1 MIKKLK
7 KLLDL
12 KVLESTCWD
21 DQQYLSPV
29 FLRPKKN
36 NEYRMILNLKKFNQH
51 TLYQYFK
58 MDTFE
63 TVLTLIRKDT
73 FMCTSVMLTIQ
84 FQWQKNTGSFLGFSD
99 EAKYFSTLAAQM
111 IVVKDLGHLQ
121 NC

>member
-1 MIKKLK
+1 M
-7 KLLDL
+7 
-12 KVLESTCWD
+12 LESTCWD
-21 DQQYLSPV
+21 DQQFLSLV

-36 NEYRMILNLKKFNQH
+36 NEYRMIFNLKKFTQH

-58 MDTFE
+58 MDTSE

-73 FMCTSVMLTIQ
+73 FMCTSDMLTIQ
-84 FQWQKNTGSFLGFSD
+84 FQWQKNTGSVLGFSG

-111 IVVKDLGHLQ
+111 IIVKDLGHLQ